1 MAAAKPK
8 STAKGKK
15 STLRRSGKQTLVMA
29 GKAIERARKK
39 VGITRQRLSEMLNST
54 VEGIS
59 RIEAGSALV
68 PLNRMKEIFQALK
81 IPQQDA
87 AFIKVPME
95 KARALSQKVSG
106 NAVRV
111 WKRLS
116 ERERSELT
124 RLTLDLGRHL
134 PAIKKP
140 PSEEERVV
148 FALRASAGNS
158 ARFQRLLAV
167 LEIPMA
173 SASKIVTGR
182 LAVELAG
189 RRKEA
194 ARKAAPGKKSA

>member
-15 STLRRSGKQTLVMA
+15 STLARSGKQTLVMA

-54 VEGIS
+54 VESIS

-111 WKRLS
+111 WMRLS

-134 PAIKKP
+134 PLIKKS

-148 FALRASAGNS
+148 FALRASGGNS

-189 RRKEA
+189 RRKGA
-194 ARKAAPGKKSA
+194 ARKAAPRKKSA

>member
-8 STAKGKK
+8 STAKGK
-15 STLRRSGKQTLVMA
+15 SSALARSSKQTLAMA

-39 VGITRQRLSEMLNST
+39 VGMTRQRLSEMLKST

-68 PLNRMKEIFQALK
+68 PLNRMNEIIRALK

-95 KARALSQKVSG
+95 KARALSLRVSG
-106 NAVRV
+106 NAVRA

-116 ERERSELT
+116 ENERGELT

-134 PAIKKP
+134 PVTKKP
-140 PSEEERVV
+140 LSEEERVV
-148 FALRASAGNS
+148 FALQASGGNS
-158 ARFQRLLAV
+158 ARFRRLLAA

-182 LAVELAG
+182 LGVELAG
-189 RRKEA
+189 RRKGR
-194 ARKAAPGKKSA
+194 ARKAAPKKKGA